1 MAEHFYYS
9 IASGSSGNCGLYVS
23 DGTAV
28 LIDVGVSLRKL
39 TAALAA
45 FDMKPGELDALIITH
60 EHIDHV
66 KGLAMFLKKTEVPV
80 FVSRG
85 TAAALTA
92 KEPAFEGRLTAFES
106 GDAFRVGETTVRSF
120 ATPHDAADS
129 VGYILENGRHRFG
142 FATDLGFVPQSAA
155 ALLRGCETVVLES
168 NHVPLCAQAA
178 RRRAERPSVQPGLR
192 GFRGVPRGQRH
203 AKAGSCASEREEQYA
218 GARAAADEE
227 RAARQGRLHGL
238 RRAARLH
245 GVAGRARRGG
255 SGMLGVRLICVGKLG
270 EKFWA
275 QAVKEYE
282 KRLGA
287 YCKLEIIELPEQR
300 LPQTPSE
307 GEIAQAL
314 DREAALIESRIWPGA
329 AVIAMCVEGKPM
341 SSEQLADYFSRL
353 TVSGTSKICL
363 LIGGSCGLS
372 ERVKQRA
379 ALRLSMSPMTFP
391 HHLARVMVLEQ
402 IYRALNIAAGGKY
415 HK

>member
-60 EHIDHV
+60 EHLDHV

-80 FVSRG
+80 FASRG

-106 GDAFRVGETTVRSF
+106 GDAFCVEETTVRSF

-168 NHVPLCAQAA
+168 NHDPHMLQAGPYPYALKQRVAGPNGHLSNPDCAVFAA
-178 RRRAERPSVQPGLR
+178 FLADNGTRKLVLAHLSEKNNMPALALQQTKNALR
-192 GFRGVPRGQRH
+192 GRKGCTVCVAPRDCME
-203 AKAGSCASEREEQYA
+203 SP
-218 GARAAADEE
+218 
-227 RAARQGRLHGL
+227 
-238 RRAARLH
+238 
-245 GVAGRARRGG
+245 V
-255 SGMLGVRLICVGKLG
+255 VLG
-270 EKFWA
+270 E
-275 QAVKEYE
+275 E
-282 KRLGA
+282 
-287 YCKLEIIELPEQR
+287 
-300 LPQTPSE
+300 
-307 GEIAQAL
+307 
-314 DREAALIESRIWPGA
+314 GA
-329 AVIAMCVEGKPM
+329 AC
-341 SSEQLADYFSRL
+341 L
-353 TVSGTSKICL
+353 VSG
-363 LIGGSCGLS
+363 
-372 ERVKQRA
+372 
-379 ALRLSMSPMTFP
+379 
-391 HHLARVMVLEQ
+391 
-402 IYRALNIAAGGKY
+402 
-415 HK
+415 